1 VTLAALA
8 LALVTTG
15 PAAATFPGRNGLIA
29 FASDR
34 DPLLMHPQIFSLNV
48 RGGEPRNLTESAAD
62 DYDPA
67 PSPDGRLVAFSRRG
81 DIWLM
86 NADGSGQRL
95 LTRGGSHPTWSP
107 NGKTIAFNGG
117 GPGECPPEA
126 FHCGHLVA
134 VWTIRLDGSGLRRHD
149 ASSRNATWSPSG
161 RRIAYEGGVDP
172 YGDAHGIRVANA
184 DGTHARWVARAGAEP
199 AWAPNGRLI
208 AYTGRRG
215 IEVVRPDGTGRHR
228 LAAGGRSAT
237 WAPRGNRLAYACGR
251 AGSEGT
257 ETTFTLCVISA
268 AGRGRRTVARGVT
281 ASSNPAGLDRA
292 EAAWSP
298 RALRLAYVRPDGIF
312 LVNADGRGGR
322 RGACKE
328 RTLLISSLAWS
339 GDGRRLSFAQTRNYN
354 DLEIYTAGTDGSGPE
369 PLTHNS
375 VEDLQPSWAAD
386 GTQLAFVRLVAGRA
400 EIWAMNADGTGQRL
414 VVRDGAEPAWTSDG
428 SRIVFTRY
436 KTQPNST
443 YSVSVSTGQEELLVR
458 GGIHGAPSPDG
469 TKVAFVRDSLAG
481 SRVFLASADGNGET
495 FLASGGGR
503 LSWSPDSTT
512 LAFVGCTGVPGVCT
526 IRVDGT
532 GLTHVPFGEPR
543 GQTYSFSP
551 DGTAFTFGSGPVYP
565 ASQIE
570 VSGIDGSGRRVITAA
585 RGRNGDPDWQP
596 LPRRSRASTAR
607 PGRTCG
613 RSARVRSEVRRLQ
626 HRRSDLSG

>member
-1 VTLAALA
+1 MLRVRLPLRLVGGPAVALAAVV
-8 LALVTTG
+8 LALVATG

-34 DPLLMHPQIFSLNV
+34 DPLLLHPQIFSLSV
-48 RGGEPRNLTESAAD
+48 RGGQPRILGASAAD
-62 DYDPA
+62 DDDPA
-67 PSPDGRLVAFSRRG
+67 PSPDGRLIAFSRRG

-107 NGKTIAFNGG
+107 NGRAIAFNGG

-126 FHCGHLVA
+126 FRCGHLVA
-134 VWTIRLDGSGLRRHD
+134 VWTIRVDGSALRRHD
-149 ASSRNATWSPSG
+149 AASRNASWSPGG

-172 YGDAHGIRVANA
+172 YGDSHGIRVANA

-199 AWAPNGRLI
+199 TWAPTGRLI

-215 IEVVRPDGTGRHR
+215 IEVVRPDGTGRRR

-251 AGSEGT
+251 PAESPGAG
-257 ETTFTLCVISA
+257 TTFALCVIDA
-268 AGRGRRTVARGVT
+268 AGRGRRMVARGVT
-281 ASSNPAGLDRA
+281 VSSNPAGLDRA

-312 LVNADGRGGR
+312 VVNADGRGSR
-322 RGACKE
+322 RVARKE
-328 RTLLISSLAWS
+328 RTLLVGGLAWS
-339 GDGRRLSFAQTRNYN
+339 GDGRRLSFAQTRNSN
-354 DLEIYTAGTDGSGPE
+354 DLEIYTAGTDGSGAV
-369 PLTHNS
+369 PLTRNS

-386 GTQLAFVRLVAGRA
+386 ARQLAFVRLVAGRA
-400 EIWAMNADGTGQRL
+400 EIWAMNADGSGQRL
-414 VVRDGAEPAWTSDG
+414 VVRNGVEPAWTSDG

-436 KTQPNST
+436 TTQPNST

-469 TKVAFVRDSLAG
+469 TKLAFVRGALGDY
-481 SRVFLASADGNGET
+481 RVFLASADGSGET

-512 LAFVGCTGVPGVCT
+512 LAFLGCTSVPGVCT
-526 IRVDGT
+526 IRGDGT
-532 GLTHVPFGEPR
+532 GLTHIPFAEPW

-570 VSGIDGSGRRVITAA
+570 VSGIDGSGRRAITAS

-596 LPRRSRASTAR
+596 LPR
-607 PGRTCG
+607 
-613 RSARVRSEVRRLQ
+613 
-626 HRRSDLSG
+626 

>member
-1 VTLAALA
+1 MPRVRFPRRLVVAPAVALAAFALTLLA
-8 LALVTTG
+8 SG

-34 DPLLMHPQIFSLNV
+34 DPLLLHPQIFSLSV
-48 RGGEPRNLTESAAD
+48 RGGQPRILGASAAD
-62 DYDPA
+62 DEDPA
-67 PSPDGRLVAFSRRG
+67 PSPDGRLIAFSRRG
-81 DIWLM
+81 EIWLM

-95 LTRGGSHPTWSP
+95 LTPGSHPTWSP
-107 NGKTIAFNGG
+107 NGRTIAFNGG

-126 FHCGHLVA
+126 FRCGHLVA
-134 VWTIRLDGSGLRRHD
+134 VWTIRVNGSGLRRHD

-199 AWAPNGRLI
+199 AWSPNGRRI

-215 IEVVRPDGTGRHR
+215 IEVVRPDGTGRRR

-237 WAPRGNRLAYACGR
+237 WAPSGDRLAYACGR
-251 AGSEGT
+251 PASSGT
-257 ETTFTLCVISA
+257 ETTFALCVINAS
-268 AGRGRRTVARGVT
+268 GRGRRVVARGVT
-281 ASSNPAGLDRA
+281 VSGNSDGLGRA
-292 EAAWSP
+292 QAAWSP
-298 RALRLAYVRPDGIF
+298 RALRLAYVRPEGIF
-312 LVNADGRGGR
+312 VVNADGRGR
-322 RGACKE
+322 KRVARKE
-328 RTLLISSLAWS
+328 RTLLISGLAWAT
-339 GDGRRLSFAQTRNYN
+339 DGRRLSFAQIRNHN
-354 DLEIYTAGTDGSGPE
+354 DLEIFASATEGSGAVA
-369 PLTHNS
+369 LTRNS

-386 GTQLAFVRLVAGRA
+386 GRRLAFVRLVAGRA
-400 EIWAMNADGTGQRL
+400 DIWAMNADGSGQRL
-414 VVRDGAEPAWTSDG
+414 VVRNGVEPAWTSDG

-436 KTQPNST
+436 TTEPNST

-469 TKVAFVRDSLAG
+469 TKLAFVRGSLPEY
-481 SRVFLASADGNGET
+481 RVFVASADGTGQT

-512 LAFVGCTGVPGVCT
+512 LAFVGCTSVPGVCT
-526 IRVDGT
+526 IRADGT
-532 GLTHVPFGEPR
+532 GLTHVPFAEPL

-570 VSGIDGSGRRVITAA
+570 VSGIDGSGRRVVAAA

-596 LPRRSRASTAR
+596 LPR
-607 PGRTCG
+607 
-613 RSARVRSEVRRLQ
+613 
-626 HRRSDLSG
+626 